1 MKHLKSAIWAT
12 AATAIFAGHALA
24 SDAIDYPPLPTDYVK
39 TGFDWDGF
47 YAGVGLGGA
56 RIANGGGTDTMAQL
70 DAIVGVNVTNDDFL
84 FGAELWLGAYRD
96 QGTGT
101 YGGNG
106 GVEARAGYLINQD
119 VLIYAGLGRLH
130 YDTGTQFTTLGI
142 GAEFAVSD
150 EISIDLEYKYLG
162 WSNTGDTGHS
172 LSASA
177 LWHF

>member
-1 MKHLKSAIWAT
+1 MIPFKSAILAA
-12 AATAIFAGHALA
+12 AATALFAGQAFA
-24 SDAIDYPPLPTDYVK
+24 DGPTEYPPLPTEYAQ

-56 RIANGGGTDTMAQL
+56 MVSNGGGTDTLAQL
-70 DAIVGVNVTNDDFL
+70 DAIVGVNLTQDSFL
-84 FGAELWLGAYRD
+84 VGAEIWLGANRD
-96 QGTGT
+96 QSSGT
-101 YGGNG
+101 YGGHG
-106 GVEARAGYLINQD
+106 GIEARAGYLVDPN

-130 YDTGTQFTTLGI
+130 YESGDQYTTIGLGT
-142 GAEFAVSD
+142 EFVVSD

-162 WSNTGDTGHS
+162 WSNTGETGHN